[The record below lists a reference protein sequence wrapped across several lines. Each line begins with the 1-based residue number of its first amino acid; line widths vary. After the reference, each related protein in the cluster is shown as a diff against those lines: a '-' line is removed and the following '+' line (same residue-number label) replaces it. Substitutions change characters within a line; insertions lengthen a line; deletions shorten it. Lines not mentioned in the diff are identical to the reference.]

1 MTFLP
6 EEHIAQVNE
15 PAASNMP
22 AEQAR
27 GTTCPQRSYK
37 SGVKA
42 MSNTQQET
50 PSAKRAIEARQPA
63 AHEAAPLNSDEKAE
77 WQEFQDWAWKKKVN
91 R

>member
-1 MTFLP
+1 
-6 EEHIAQVNE
+6 
-15 PAASNMP
+15 
-22 AEQAR
+22 
-27 GTTCPQRSYK
+27 
-37 SGVKA
+37 

-77 WQEFQDWAWKKKVN
+77 WQEFQDWAWKKKVT